1 MSADPVQTAADEL
14 YGLLPD
20 EFTTRRDAI
29 AKETRADGDTE
40 TAKAIKALRRPAV
53 PAWLVNLLVR
63 QHGDDIDRLLALGE
77 QLREAQSALDGS
89 RMKQLSAERTVLIGT
104 LSRQA
109 GGVAASKAQKF
120 SGAVERDVE
129 ETLRAAVVDPRAADA
144 VATGQLTRP
153 LTYAGLGEVDVSQA
167 TATPPKQRASSKQ
180 AEAPKKRVSSKK
192 STPQKTSTPQKKAR
206 EEPDSANARKDAAR
220 RAAAERTAVE
230 AVEQLEAAAERVT
243 SAQKARQAAEALVA
257 DLQQQVATARQE
269 LAAATKAHDKAK
281 RTQQRT
287 ERSAT
292 AAHRALEDLLG

>member
-144 VATGQLTRP
+144 VATGQLTRA

-167 TATPPKQRASSKQ
+167 TATPPKKQASSKKAASQ
-180 AEAPKKRVSSKK
+180 RSSG
-192 STPQKTSTPQKKAR
+192 SQKTSAPERKAR
-206 EEPDSANARKDAAR
+206 DEPESANARKDAAR

-281 RTQQRT
+281 RTEQRT

-292 AAHRALEDLLG
+292 AARRALEDLLG

>member
-1 MSADPVQTAADEL
+1 MSADPVQAAADEL

-29 AKETRADGDTE
+29 AKKTRADGDTE
-40 TAKAIKALRRPAV
+40 TAKAIKALRRPAA

-63 QHGDDIDRLLALGE
+63 RHGDDIDGLLALGE

-109 GGVAASKAQKF
+109 GALAASKAQKF

-144 VATGQLTRP
+144 VATGRLTRA

-167 TATPPKQRASSKQ
+167 TATPPKKQASSKKAASQ
-180 AEAPKKRVSSKK
+180 RSSG
-192 STPQKTSTPQKKAR
+192 SQKTSAPERKAR
-206 EEPDSANARKDAAR
+206 DEPESANARKDAAR
-220 RAAAERTAVE
+220 RAAAERKAVE

-243 SAQKARQAAEALVA
+243 SAQKARQAAEAMVA

-281 RTQQRT
+281 RTEQRT

>member
-1 MSADPVQTAADEL
+1 MSADPVQAAADEL

-63 QHGDDIDRLLALGE
+63 QHGDDIDGLLALGE

-109 GGVAASKAQKF
+109 GALAASKAQKF

-144 VATGQLTRP
+144 VATGQLTRA

-167 TATPPKQRASSKQ
+167 TATPPKKQASSKKAASQ
-180 AEAPKKRVSSKK
+180 RSSG
-192 STPQKTSTPQKKAR
+192 SQKTSAPERKAR
-206 EEPDSANARKDAAR
+206 DEPESANARKDAAR
-220 RAAAERTAVE
+220 RAAAERKAVE

-243 SAQKARQAAEALVA
+243 SAQKARQAAEAMVA

-281 RTQQRT
+281 RTEQRT

>member
-63 QHGDDIDRLLALGE
+63 QHGDDIDGLLALGE

-144 VATGQLTRP
+144 VATGQLTRA
-153 LTYAGLGEVDVSQA
+153 LTYAGLGEVDVSQS

-180 AEAPKKRVSSKK
+180 AEPQRSSG
-192 STPQKTSTPQKKAR
+192 SQKTSAPERKAR
-206 EEPDSANARKDAAR
+206 DEPESANARKDAAR

-281 RTQQRT
+281 RTEQRT

-292 AAHRALEDLLG
+292 AARRALEDLLG

>member
-63 QHGDDIDRLLALGE
+63 QHGDDIDGLLALGE

-144 VATGQLTRP
+144 VATGQLTRA

-180 AEAPKKRVSSKK
+180 AEPQRSSG
-192 STPQKTSTPQKKAR
+192 SQKTSAPERKAR
-206 EEPDSANARKDAAR
+206 DDPESANARKDAAR

-243 SAQKARQAAEALVA
+243 SAQKARQAAEAMVA

-281 RTQQRT
+281 RTEQRT

-292 AAHRALEDLLG
+292 AARRALEDLLG

>member
-63 QHGDDIDRLLALGE
+63 QHGDDIDGLLALGE

-144 VATGQLTRP
+144 VATGQLTRA

-180 AEAPKKRVSSKK
+180 AEPQRSSG
-192 STPQKTSTPQKKAR
+192 SQKTSAPERKAR
-206 EEPDSANARKDAAR
+206 DEPESANARKDAAR

-243 SAQKARQAAEALVA
+243 SAQKARQAAEAMVA

-281 RTQQRT
+281 RTEQRT

-292 AAHRALEDLLG
+292 AARRALEDLLG

>member
-1 MSADPVQTAADEL
+1 MSADPVQAAADEL

-40 TAKAIKALRRPAV
+40 TAKAIKALRRPAA

-63 QHGDDIDRLLALGE
+63 RHGDDIDGLLALGE

-109 GGVAASKAQKF
+109 GALAASKAQKF
-120 SGAVERDVE
+120 SGAIERDVE

-144 VATGQLTRP
+144 VATGQLTRA

-167 TATPPKQRASSKQ
+167 TATPPKKQASSKKAASQ
-180 AEAPKKRVSSKK
+180 RSSG
-192 STPQKTSTPQKKAR
+192 SQKTSAPERKAR
-206 EEPDSANARKDAAR
+206 DEPESANARKDAAR
-220 RAAAERTAVE
+220 RAAAERKAVE

-243 SAQKARQAAEALVA
+243 SAQKARQAAEAMVA

-281 RTQQRT
+281 RTEQRT

>member
-1 MSADPVQTAADEL
+1 MSADPVQAAADEL

-40 TAKAIKALRRPAV
+40 TAKAIKALRRPAA

-63 QHGDDIDRLLALGE
+63 RHGDDIDGLLALGE

-109 GGVAASKAQKF
+109 GALAASKAQKF
-120 SGAVERDVE
+120 SGAIERDVE

-144 VATGQLTRP
+144 VATGRLTRA

-167 TATPPKQRASSKQ
+167 TATPPKKQASSKKAASQ
-180 AEAPKKRVSSKK
+180 RSSG
-192 STPQKTSTPQKKAR
+192 SQKTSAPERKAR
-206 EEPDSANARKDAAR
+206 DEPESANARKDAAR
-220 RAAAERTAVE
+220 RAAAERKAVE

-243 SAQKARQAAEALVA
+243 SAQKARQAAEAMVA
-257 DLQQQVATARQE
+257 DLQQQVAKARQE

-281 RTQQRT
+281 RTEQRT

-292 AAHRALEDLLG
+292 TAHRALEDLLG

>member
-1 MSADPVQTAADEL
+1 MSADPVQAAADEL

-40 TAKAIKALRRPAV
+40 TAKAIKALRRPAA

-63 QHGDDIDRLLALGE
+63 RHGDDIDGLLALGE

-109 GGVAASKAQKF
+109 GALAASKAQKF

-144 VATGQLTRP
+144 VATGRLTRA

-167 TATPPKQRASSKQ
+167 TATPPKKQASSKKAASQ
-180 AEAPKKRVSSKK
+180 RSSG
-192 STPQKTSTPQKKAR
+192 SQKTSAPERKAR
-206 EEPDSANARKDAAR
+206 DEPESANARKDAAR
-220 RAAAERTAVE
+220 RAAAERKAVE

-243 SAQKARQAAEALVA
+243 SAQKARQAAEAMVA

-281 RTQQRT
+281 RTEQRT